1 MGMSMVMRR
10 LGIGWGFRSVGVGQG
25 CGKGEAGF
33 IVNLIGQFRESVCSG
48 FCSFSPKLVGQWDS
62 DFK

>member
-10 LGIGWGFRSVGVGQG
+10 MGMGWGFRSVGVGQG

-33 IVNLIGQFRESVCSG
+33 IVSQAIKREHYTNCFMLHLNFV
-48 FCSFSPKLVGQWDS
+48 V
-62 DFK
+62 

>member
-33 IVNLIGQFRESVCSG
+33 IVNLIGQFRESVCSA
-48 FCSFSPKLVGQWDS
+48 FVASRLN
-62 DFK
+62 